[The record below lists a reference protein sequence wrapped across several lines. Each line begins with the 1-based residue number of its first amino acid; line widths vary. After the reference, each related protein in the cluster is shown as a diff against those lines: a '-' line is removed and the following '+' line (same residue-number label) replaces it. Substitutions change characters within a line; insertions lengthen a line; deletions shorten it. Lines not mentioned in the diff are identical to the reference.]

1 MLTLQMQSDDDP
13 RVARL
18 LGAGGHHPRRRE
30 STLAVRVYVRVAA
43 VKKQQRRDAL
53 MATIDQLNRRYG
65 AGTVRWAVCG
75 MRPSWAMRRQRLS
88 GAATTCLEAIPN
100 VDAAG

>member
-1 MLTLQMQSDDDP
+1 
-13 RVARL
+13 
-18 LGAGGHHPRRRE
+18 
-30 STLAVRVYVRVAA
+30 
-43 VKKQQRRDAL
+43 

-75 MRPSWAMRRQRLS
+75 LRPSWAMRRQRLS